1 MRLATKRPQTLTM
14 FNNILII
21 CVGNVCRSPVAEALL
36 THKFQG
42 TNRSISSAGIG
53 ALVGNPMDK
62 TAHEVLLETGLTCLS
77 HRARQ
82 VDSEML
88 HQADLILA
96 MEQSHIQHLRQI
108 APEVHG
114 KTFLM
119 GKWLDDMEIPDPY
132 RQSRPAFEHVHSLL
146 TQSVES
152 WLPYLK

>member
-1 MRLATKRPQTLTM
+1 M
-14 FNNILII
+14 FQNILIV
-21 CVGNVCRSPVAEALL
+21 CVGNICRSPAAEALL
-36 THKFQG
+36 AHKLEG
-42 TNRSISSAGIG
+42 KGLTISSAGIG

-62 TAHEVLLETGLTCLS
+62 TAHEVLNDHGVEHAS

-88 HQADLILA
+88 HRADLILV
-96 MEQSHIQHLRQI
+96 MEQSHVQHIRQI

-114 KTFLM
+114 KTFLL
-119 GKWLDDMEIPDPY
+119 GKWLDNTEIPDPY
-132 RQSRPAFEHVHSLL
+132 RQSKPAFEHVHSLL

>member
-1 MRLATKRPQTLTM
+1 M
-14 FNNILII
+14 FQNILIV
-21 CVGNVCRSPVAEALL
+21 CVGNICRSPAAEALL
-36 THKFQG
+36 ARKLEGKGLT
-42 TNRSISSAGIG
+42 ISSAGIG

-62 TAHEVLLETGLTCLS
+62 TAHEVLNDHGVEHTA

-88 HQADLILA
+88 HRADLILV
-96 MEQSHIQHLRQI
+96 MEQSHIQHIRQI

-114 KTFLM
+114 KTFLL
-119 GKWLDDMEIPDPY
+119 GKWLDDTEIPDPY
-132 RQSRPAFEHVHSLL
+132 RQSKPAFEHVHSLL

>member
-1 MRLATKRPQTLTM
+1 M
-14 FNNILII
+14 FQNILIV
-21 CVGNVCRSPVAEALL
+21 CVGNICRSPAAEALL
-36 THKFQG
+36 AHKLEG
-42 TNRSISSAGIG
+42 KGLTISSAGIG

-62 TAHEVLLETGLTCLS
+62 TAHEVLNDHGVEHTA

-88 HQADLILA
+88 HRADLILV
-96 MEQSHIQHLRQI
+96 MEQSHIQHIRQI

-114 KTFLM
+114 KTFLL
-119 GKWLDDMEIPDPY
+119 GKWPDIPDPY
-132 RQSRPAFEHVHSLL
+132 RQSKPAFEHVHSLL

>member
-1 MRLATKRPQTLTM
+1 M
-14 FNNILII
+14 FQNILIV
-21 CVGNVCRSPVAEALL
+21 CVGNICRSPAAEAMLAHKLEGKGL
-36 THKFQG
+36 T
-42 TNRSISSAGIG
+42 ISSAGIG

-62 TAHEVLLETGLTCLS
+62 TAHEVLNDHGVEHTS

-88 HQADLILA
+88 HRADLILV
-96 MEQSHIQHLRQI
+96 MEQSHVQHIRQI

-114 KTFLM
+114 KTFLL
-119 GKWLDDMEIPDPY
+119 GKWLDDTEIPDPY
-132 RQSRPAFEHVHSLL
+132 RQSKPAFEHVHSLL

>member
-1 MRLATKRPQTLTM
+1 M
-14 FNNILII
+14 FQNILIV
-21 CVGNVCRSPVAEALL
+21 CVGNICRSPAAEALL
-36 THKFQG
+36 AHKLEG
-42 TNRSISSAGIG
+42 KGLTISSAGIG

-62 TAHEVLLETGLTCLS
+62 TAHEVLNDHGVEHTA

-88 HQADLILA
+88 HRADLILV
-96 MEQSHIQHLRQI
+96 MEQSHIQHIRQI

-114 KTFLM
+114 KTFLL
-119 GKWLDDMEIPDPY
+119 GKWLDDTEIPDPY
-132 RQSRPAFEHVHSLL
+132 RQSKPAFEHVHSLL

>member
-1 MRLATKRPQTLTM
+1 M
-14 FNNILII
+14 FQNILIV
-21 CVGNVCRSPVAEALL
+21 CVGNICRSPAAEALL
-36 THKFQG
+36 AHKLKG
-42 TNRSISSAGIG
+42 KGLTISSAGIG

-62 TAHEVLLETGLTCLS
+62 TAHEVLNDHGVEHTA

-88 HQADLILA
+88 HRADLILV
-96 MEQSHIQHLRQI
+96 MEQSHIQHIRQI

-114 KTFLM
+114 KTFLL
-119 GKWLDDMEIPDPY
+119 GKWLDDTEIPDPY
-132 RQSRPAFEHVHSLL
+132 RQSKPAFEHVHSLL

>member
-1 MRLATKRPQTLTM
+1 M

-21 CVGNVCRSPVAEALL
+21 CVGNVCRSPVAEVLL
-36 THKFQG
+36 THKLQG

-62 TAHEVLLETGLTCLS
+62 TAHEVLQENGLECLG

-82 VDSEML
+82 VDSELL

-96 MEQSHIQHLRQI
+96 MEQGHIQHLRQI

-119 GKWLDDMEIPDPY
+119 GKWLDDIEIPDPY

>member
-1 MRLATKRPQTLTM
+1 M
-14 FNNILII
+14 FQNILIV
-21 CVGNVCRSPVAEALL
+21 CVGNICRSPAAEALL
-36 THKFQG
+36 ADKLKGKGLTV
-42 TNRSISSAGIG
+42 SSAGIG

-62 TAHEVLLETGLTCLS
+62 TAHEVLNDHGLEHTS

-96 MEQSHIQHLRQI
+96 MEQGHIQHIRQI

-114 KTFLM
+114 KTFLL
-119 GKWLDDMEIPDPY
+119 GKWLDDTEIPDPY
-132 RQSRPAFEHVHSLL
+132 RQSKPAFEHVHSLL

>member
-1 MRLATKRPQTLTM
+1 M
-14 FNNILII
+14 FQNILIV
-21 CVGNVCRSPVAEALL
+21 CVGNICRSPAAEALL
-36 THKFQG
+36 ANKLEGKGLT
-42 TNRSISSAGIG
+42 ISSAGIG

-62 TAHEVLLETGLTCLS
+62 TAHEVLNDHGVEHTA

-88 HQADLILA
+88 HRADLILV
-96 MEQSHIQHLRQI
+96 MEQSHIQHIRQI

-114 KTFLM
+114 KTFLL
-119 GKWLDDMEIPDPY
+119 GKWLDDTEIPDPY
-132 RQSRPAFEHVHSLL
+132 RQSKPAFEHVHSLL

>member
-1 MRLATKRPQTLTM
+1 M
-14 FNNILII
+14 FQNILIV
-21 CVGNVCRSPVAEALL
+21 CVGNICRSPAAEALL
-36 THKFQG
+36 AHKLEG
-42 TNRSISSAGIG
+42 KGLTISSAGIG

-62 TAHEVLLETGLTCLS
+62 TAHEVLSDHGVEHAS

-88 HQADLILA
+88 HRADLILV
-96 MEQSHIQHLRQI
+96 MEQSHVQHIRQI

-114 KTFLM
+114 KTFLL
-119 GKWLDDMEIPDPY
+119 GKWLDDTEIPDPY
-132 RQSRPAFEHVHSLL
+132 RQSKPAFEHVHSLL

>member
-1 MRLATKRPQTLTM
+1 M

-36 THKFQG
+36 AHKLQG
-42 TNRSISSAGIG
+42 RSLAISSAGIG

-62 TAHEVLLETGLTCLS
+62 TAHEILREHGLDHVS

-82 VDSEML
+82 VDSDML
-88 HQADLILA
+88 HRADLILA
-96 MEQSHIQHLRQI
+96 MEQSHIQHIRQI

-114 KTFLM
+114 KTFLI
-119 GKWLDDMEIPDPY
+119 GKWLDGMEIPDPY
-132 RQSRPAFEHVHSLL
+132 RQSRPAFEHVHGLL

>member
-1 MRLATKRPQTLTM
+1 M
-14 FNNILII
+14 FQNILIV
-21 CVGNVCRSPVAEALL
+21 CVGNICRSPAAEALL
-36 THKFQG
+36 AHKLENKRL
-42 TNRSISSAGIG
+42 TISSAGIG

-62 TAHEVLLETGLTCLS
+62 NAHEVLQDHGLAHTA

-82 VDSEML
+82 VDSDML
-88 HQADLILA
+88 HRADLILA
-96 MEQSHIQHLRQI
+96 MEQSHIQHIRQI

-119 GKWLDDMEIPDPY
+119 GKWLDDMEIPDPF
-132 RQSRPAFEHVHSLL
+132 RQSKPAFEHVHSLL

>member
-1 MRLATKRPQTLTM
+1 M
-14 FNNILII
+14 FQNILII
-21 CVGNVCRSPVAEALL
+21 CVGNICRSPAAEALL
-36 THKFQG
+36 THKLQG
-42 TNRSISSAGIG
+42 RNLTISSAGIG

-62 TAHEVLLETGLTCLS
+62 TAHEVLYDHGLEHIH

-96 MEQSHIQHLRQI
+96 MEQSHIQHIRQI

-119 GKWLDDMEIPDPY
+119 GKWLDATEIPDPF
-132 RQSRPAFEHVHSLL
+132 RQSKPAFEHVHSLL
-146 TQSVES
+146 TQCVES

>member
-1 MRLATKRPQTLTM
+1 M
-14 FNNILII
+14 FKKILIV
-21 CVGNVCRSPVAEALL
+21 CVGNVCRSPAAEALL
-36 THKFQG
+36 THRLQG
-42 TNRSISSAGIG
+42 KGLSISSAGIG

-62 TAHEVLLETGLTCLS
+62 TAHEVLQDNGLQHTS

-88 HQADLILA
+88 HNADLILA
-96 MEQSHIQHLRQI
+96 MEQSHIAHIRQM

-132 RQSRPAFEHVHSLL
+132 RQSKPAFEHVHSLL
-146 TQSVES
+146 AQSVES

>member
-1 MRLATKRPQTLTM
+1 M
-14 FNNILII
+14 FQNILIV
-21 CVGNVCRSPVAEALL
+21 CVGNICRSPAAEALL
-36 THKFQG
+36 ANKLEGKGLT
-42 TNRSISSAGIG
+42 ISSAGIG

-62 TAHEVLLETGLTCLS
+62 TAHEVLNDHGVEHAA

-88 HQADLILA
+88 HRADLILV
-96 MEQSHIQHLRQI
+96 MEQSHIQHIRQI

-114 KTFLM
+114 KTFLL
-119 GKWLDDMEIPDPY
+119 GKWLDDTEIPDPY
-132 RQSRPAFEHVHSLL
+132 RQSKPAFEHVHSLL

>member
-1 MRLATKRPQTLTM
+1 M
-14 FNNILII
+14 FQNILIV
-21 CVGNVCRSPVAEALL
+21 CVGNICRSPAAEALL
-36 THKFQG
+36 AHKLENKG
-42 TNRSISSAGIG
+42 LMISSAGIG

-62 TAHEVLLETGLTCLS
+62 TAHEVLNDHGIEHTA

-88 HQADLILA
+88 HRADLILV
-96 MEQSHIQHLRQI
+96 MEQSHIQHIRQI

-114 KTFLM
+114 KTFLL
-119 GKWLDDMEIPDPY
+119 GKWLDDTEIPDPY
-132 RQSRPAFEHVHSLL
+132 RQSKPAFEHVHSLL

>member
-1 MRLATKRPQTLTM
+1 M
-14 FNNILII
+14 FKNILIV
-21 CVGNVCRSPVAEALL
+21 CVGNVCRSPAAQALFAHRLQGQNL
-36 THKFQG
+36 TF
-42 TNRSISSAGIG
+42 SSAGIG

-62 TAHEVLLETGLTCLS
+62 TALEVLLEHGVDHS
-77 HRARQ
+77 AHRARQ
-82 VDSEML
+82 VDGRML

-96 MEQSHIQHLRQI
+96 MEQGHISHIRQI

-132 RQSRPAFEHVHSLL
+132 RQARPAFDHVHSLL